1 MYGART
7 VQLRNEENANFAPV
21 VLSVLYV
28 VTLQFV
34 FSDETVAS
42 AIDQGQPHKNC
53 KGRSANFVPSA
64 HEVSISDTRTDL
76 KRDIQPSNQ
85 LISNSVLASPK
96 KNCVLRHEAFS
107 TTHVGTVPAKAYI
120 SSSSSSS
127 SIRFFSSG
135 GAEWLEP
142 IIGTV
147 LKHLSAYVSL
157 RISENDSDR
166 IRSGCSSFVFLH
178 SFDSIHNLLTR
189 DKFEKKV

>member
-1 MYGART
+1 M
-7 VQLRNEENANFAPV
+7 
-21 VLSVLYV
+21 
-28 VTLQFV
+28 
-34 FSDETVAS
+34 
-42 AIDQGQPHKNC
+42 
-53 KGRSANFVPSA
+53 
-64 HEVSISDTRTDL
+64 SISDTRTDL
-76 KRDIQPSNQ
+76 SQYNFTSAGLTKHAIFARRLRNNNQYLIPSTGKGHTTVQSINFK
-85 LISNSVLASPK
+85 LCLGEPEEELCSSP
-96 KNCVLRHEAFS
+96 RSIS
-107 TTHVGTVPAKAYI
+107 TTHVRTVPAKAYI

-157 RISENDSDR
+157 RTSENDSDR
-166 IRSGCSSFVFLH
+166 IRSGCSRFIFLH